1 MDARLT
7 AKILIVDDQEYNIS
21 LLERIL
27 KRAGYEDIYSTEDP
41 HGVLDMIRRVDPDIV
56 LLDLHMP
63 GRDGLQV
70 LQEIREQGEEDQ
82 YLPVLMLTADT
93 TPEVKQQGLQFGAN
107 DFLTKPYDRT
117 EVVLRI
123 RNLLK
128 TRELHLQLQ
137 QQNNT
142 LEESVRERTKELSQ
156 AKLEMMQLLG
166 RAAEY
171 RDDMTG
177 QHTHRVGELSA
188 RIAERLGFPLR
199 EVDMIRKAAPL
210 HDIGKIGIPDEILL
224 KPGRFEPHEFER
236 MKAHTTI
243 GANILGGSYFNI
255 LQLARVIA
263 QSHHEKWDGT
273 GYPER
278 LAGEHIPIE
287 ARIVALADFYD
298 ALTHERP
305 YKRAWTPE
313 ETMEEIRRQRGVH
326 FDPRVVD
333 AFEELFAG
341 LDSQGVIEITSN

>member
-1 MDARLT
+1 MDASID
-7 AKILIVDDQEYNIS
+7 AKILIVDDQEYNVS

-27 KRAGYEDIYSTEDP
+27 TRAGFSRIHSTLDP
-41 HGVLDMIRRVDPDIV
+41 HEVQRMVAEVEPDIV

-63 GRDGLQV
+63 GIDGLEV
-70 LQEIREQGEEDQ
+70 LKRIREQVGQEN

-93 TPEVKQQGLQFGAN
+93 TAEVKQQGLQAGVN
-107 DFLTKPYDRT
+107 DFLAKPYDRT

-137 QQNNT
+137 HHNRT
-142 LEESVRERTKELSQ
+142 LEDKVQERTMELSQ
-156 AKLEMMQLLG
+156 AKLEMMLLLG

-177 QHTHRVGELSA
+177 QHTQRVGELSA
-188 RIAERLGFPLR
+188 LIAERLGLP
-199 EVDMIRKAAPL
+199 EKDVDLIRKAAPL

-236 MKAHTTI
+236 MKTHTTI
-243 GANILGGSYFNI
+243 GADILEGSYFNI

-263 QSHHEKWDGT
+263 LSHHEKWDGS
-273 GYPER
+273 GYPQG
-278 LAGEHIPIE
+278 LAGEEIPIE

-313 ETMEEIRRQRGVH
+313 ETMEEIARQRGAH
-326 FDPRVVD
+326 FDPQVVD
-333 AFEELFAG
+333 AFEALFRERDFHQLIEL
-341 LDSQGVIEITSN
+341 SS